1 MKGSTT
7 IRRAEIGGRDMAESD
22 KGIHGYYVPRENGN
36 PQGYAERGEGKAVGK
51 GGNTRT
57 ET

>member
-1 MKGSTT
+1 
-7 IRRAEIGGRDMAESD
+7 MAESD